1 MQSMHDRRSRC
12 SAKYLYLAHNNKLNM
27 KTTLGL

>member
-1 MQSMHDRRSRC
+1 MDSMHDIRSRC
-12 SAKYLYLAHNNKLNM
+12 SAKYLYLTNNNKSNM